1 MNVLAWNCWGLGS
14 TSVVWIL
21 TDEVKSKRPILIFLA
36 KMKASSSKV
45 KGILN
50 KLELTQGI
58 SIPSDGRSGGLA
70 MLWTEGT
77 DIHFK
82 SYSHLHI
89 DVVVVG
95 EHGMPPWRATG
106 FYGHPNASKRH
117 TSWKLLEILKEQCDM
132 PWVVFGDFN
141 EITQLDEKL
150 GWLDRDAK

>member
-21 TDEVKSKRPILIFLA
+21 TDEVKSKRPILIFLV
-36 KMKASSSKV
+36 KTKASSSKV
-45 KGILN
+45 KGIRN

-58 SIPSDGRSGGLA
+58 SIPSDGQSGGLV

-95 EHGMPPWRATG
+95 EHGGAVESYG
-106 FYGHPNASKRH
+106 FLRTP
-117 TSWKLLEILKEQCDM
+117 QCKQKAHLM
-132 PWVVFGDFN
+132 EVVGN
-141 EITQLDEKL
+141 IE
-150 GWLDRDAK
+150 GAM

>member
-36 KMKASSSKV
+36 KTKASSSKV

-77 DIHFK
+77 NIHFK
-82 SYSHLHI
+82 SCFCTSTWSWLENMACRCGELQVSTDTPVQAKGTPHGSCWKHWRSNVICHGWFLGI
-89 DVVVVG
+89 SMKSPNRMRSLVG
-95 EHGMPPWRATG
+95 
-106 FYGHPNASKRH
+106 
-117 TSWKLLEILKEQCDM
+117 
-132 PWVVFGDFN
+132 
-141 EITQLDEKL
+141 
-150 GWLDRDAK
+150 

>member
-21 TDEVKSKRPILIFLA
+21 TDEVKSKRPILIFLV
-36 KMKASSSKV
+36 KTKASSSKV

-95 EHGMPPWRATG
+95 EHGGAVESYG
-106 FYGHPNASKRH
+106 FLRTP
-117 TSWKLLEILKEQCDM
+117 QCKQKAHLM
-132 PWVVFGDFN
+132 EVVGN
-141 EITQLDEKL
+141 IE
-150 GWLDRDAK
+150 GAM